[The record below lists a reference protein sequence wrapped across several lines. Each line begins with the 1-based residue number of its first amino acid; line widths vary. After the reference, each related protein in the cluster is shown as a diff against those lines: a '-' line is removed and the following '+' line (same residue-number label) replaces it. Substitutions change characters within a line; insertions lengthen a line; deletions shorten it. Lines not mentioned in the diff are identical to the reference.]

1 MAYTPQ
7 LSLSSSRTLRRIAWA
22 LDKPMTET
30 IEIIF
35 CDLPNYLDPRKICV
49 SCRDKTQCH
58 DCVFAAKKAII
69 GPG

>member
-7 LSLSSSRTLRRIAWA
+7 LSISSSRTLRRIAWA
-22 LDKPMTET
+22 LNRPMTET

-35 CDLPNYLDPRKICV
+35 SDLPKYLDPRKICV

-58 DCVFAAKKAII
+58 NCAFTDKKAII
-69 GPG
+69 GSS